1 MSAPPY
7 FEVALTP
14 DWEGFLKC
22 ILRQKTPDRVHF
34 IELFLDEEVKTA
46 LCRRFDIDKKLDRN
60 DPWYIQKREIA
71 IQRFLGYDYVV
82 CGPSGLDLPL
92 DWVITE
98 DTAAFSRAGGRKFI
112 NEHAGPIT
120 SWQDFEAYPW
130 PDPENFSTKELEW
143 YQKHLPDDMCIIGG
157 LTGSFAEYLS
167 WLMGYETLCYALY
180 DQKDLVEAIFSRY
193 LALAQYETKL
203 ALEFDRVKIIWGSDD
218 MGYRAGPLISPSSMR
233 QFVLPGHK
241 SLAQLSHDAGRPYIL
256 HSCGKLDTIMDDL
269 IEDVKIDG
277 KHSFEDTILDVR
289 EAKILWGDRISIL
302 GGIDM
307 DFLCRANE
315 QDIRQRVRETL
326 EICLPAGGYCLG
338 TGNSVANY
346 IPLDHFL
353 AMLDEG
359 RKFG

>member
-7 FEVALTP
+7 FEVVLTP
-14 DWEGFLKC
+14 DWEGLLTC
-22 ILRQKTPDRVHF
+22 ISRQRTPERVHF

-46 LCRRFDIDKKLDRN
+46 LCDRFGFDKTMDRS

-92 DWVITE
+92 DWVLTE
-98 DTAAFSRAGGRKFI
+98 DTAAFSRTGGRKFI
-112 NEHAGPIT
+112 NEHTGPIT
-120 SWQDFEAYPW
+120 SWKDFEAYPW
-130 PDPENFSTKELEW
+130 PDPENFSTKKLEW

-180 DQKDLVEAIFSRY
+180 DQTDLVEAIFSRY
-193 LALAQYETKL
+193 LALTEYQTKL
-203 ALEFDRVKIIWGSDD
+203 TLEFERVKIIWGSDD
-218 MGYRAGPLISPSSMR
+218 MGFRSGPLISPNSMR
-233 QFVLPGHK
+233 KFVLPGHK
-241 SLAQLSHDAGRPYIL
+241 RLAQLSHDAGRPYIL

-289 EAKILWGDRISIL
+289 DAKTLWGDRISIL

-307 DFLCRANE
+307 DFLCRSGE
-315 QDIRQRVRETL
+315 QAIRQRVRKTL
-326 EICLPAGGYCLG
+326 EVCHPSGGYCLG

-346 IPLDHFL
+346 IPIDHFL

-359 RKFG
+359 RKFS